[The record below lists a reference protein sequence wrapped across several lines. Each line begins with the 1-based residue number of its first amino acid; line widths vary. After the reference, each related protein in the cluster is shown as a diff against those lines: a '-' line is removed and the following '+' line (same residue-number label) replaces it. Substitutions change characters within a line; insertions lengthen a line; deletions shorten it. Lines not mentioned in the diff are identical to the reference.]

1 MTPENDGPCMTQ
13 ESAIPVSGAPQP
25 ARAIFARLVAFLHQ
39 RRWSWG
45 SVFFGLAMWE
55 IISRFIVGSKLFLAA
70 PTQVFL
76 ALIDLS
82 VSGELQKHIGTSTLE
97 FLLGYG
103 IACLLGVA
111 LGFVMASSKAG
122 KQALQPWVSGLYAT
136 PTVAL
141 APLFILWFGIG
152 ILSKV
157 VVVAVLVVF
166 PVTIN
171 TETGLRATPSQ
182 LVETVRSFGANAR
195 QIFFKV
201 SLPSALPFIFAG
213 FRLGIGRGLIGVV
226 VAELFGARAGLG
238 QMISQSAETFN
249 MPNLFAGVTVLAVAG
264 IVMTNGFVWL
274 EQKLLPWRD

>member
-1 MTPENDGPCMTQ
+1 MVDNVTEALPTPAARG
-13 ESAIPVSGAPQP
+13 SGK
-25 ARAIFARLVAFLHQ
+25 
-39 RRWSWG
+39 G
-45 SVFFGLAMWE
+45 FFQGL
-55 IISRFIVGSKLFLAA
+55 FFQQTLFLAA
-70 PTQVFL
+70 TL
-76 ALIDLS
+76 AAWELAGAYAFDPFWSSRPSLIGERIWILAKKGDLTWHMSATLTEAGLGLAMGS
-82 VSGELQKHIGTSTLE
+82 VIGVSLG
-97 FLLGYG
+97 LL
-103 IACLLGVA
+103 
-111 LGFVMASSKAG
+111 MARYAR
-122 KQALQPWVSGLYAT
+122 AAAITEPLFMGLYSL
-136 PTVAL
+136 PRVAL

-157 VVVAVLVVF
+157 VVVAVLVIF

-171 TETGLRATPSQ
+171 TETGLRTTPIQ
-182 LVETVRSFGANAR
+182 LVETVRAFGATSR

-238 QMISQSAETFN
+238 QLISQSAETFN

-264 IVMTNGFVWL
+264 IAMTGGFTWL